1 MPAMQRPDPR
11 ESPINRLLSRLTSN
25 EIGLLVIGTLIV
37 LVIGGTMF
45 CAGSE
50 HSDDTPGNE
59 ANDQA
64 HRRQLEEAQRRN
76 EDLSEDLAEAQEL
89 LEETQRRNE
98 DLSEDLVEAQ
108 ELLDQQAEDP
118 EEVTA
123 HLQRQVSD
131 LQIRVDEQRR
141 ELSET
146 RDGRRNAERRAAE
159 LEDRLAELEQ
169 RNIELEEEAR
179 RLREEEDDDGNIP
192 RTGDFQSCWLNP
204 DGEDEYIWD
213 VTIHRRGI
221 LLRAGPAPFNEHQ
234 RNMLPVSDI
243 AVGEYLSDA
252 DFLSQTQELYD
263 YSIEEACR
271 FFVRV
276 FDDTGTESGALYG
289 RRLEVVR
296 RRFQTDEAG
305 GRNAPRP

>member
-11 ESPINRLLSRLTSN
+11 ESPINRLLSGLTSN
-25 EIGLLVIGTLIV
+25 EIGLLVIGTLVV
-37 LVIGGTMF
+37 LVIGGAMF

-50 HSDDTPGNE
+50 PSGDTPGNE
-59 ANDQA
+59 TNDRA
-64 HRRQLEEAQRRN
+64 HRRRLEEAQREIEEWRERARRAERRN
-76 EDLSEDLAEAQEL
+76 EELSEDLAE
-89 LEETQRRNE
+89 TR
-98 DLSEDLVEAQ
+98 
-108 ELLDQQAEDP
+108 ELLDRQAEDP
-118 EEVTA
+118 DDGYLEEVTRF
-123 HLQRQVSD
+123 QRQVSE

-146 RDGRRNAERRAAE
+146 RAGRHRAERRVAE
-159 LEDRLAELEQ
+159 LEDRVATLEQ

-179 RLREEEDDDGNIP
+179 RLREERDDDGNIP